1 MALLVGT
8 GGLFDPSN
16 PQQKALVQR
25 AAAAGL
31 DMVWDQHV
39 GGMAPNAPYSD
50 PGHSSYSWGFDQMGR
65 VTAQWQA
72 GANGSAAAASG
83 TPRDGVR
90 TMVFEENGE
99 PGWQEGLNI
108 HNLARGEPPSTSLC
122 CHSHPARLLLSS
134 QGDREIRATMPM
146 ILLAWLWLCDS
157 VVV

>member
-1 MALLVGT
+1 MVGT

-72 GANGSAAAASG
+72 SANGSAAAASG

-90 TMVFEENGE
+90 TVVFEENGE

-122 CHSHPARLLLSS
+122 CHSPARLLLSS

-146 ILLAWLWLCDS
+146 ILLAWLCLCDF